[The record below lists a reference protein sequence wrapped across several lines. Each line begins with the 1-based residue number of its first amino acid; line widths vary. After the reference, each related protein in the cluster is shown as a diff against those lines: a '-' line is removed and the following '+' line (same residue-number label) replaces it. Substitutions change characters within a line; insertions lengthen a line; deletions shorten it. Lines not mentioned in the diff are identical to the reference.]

1 MKQILRWAV
10 VLGCYLLHTAVLSA
24 QTSRV
29 TGTVTDAAT
38 KEPLVGATV
47 VVPGTNR
54 GAVTDVEGGF
64 AIVLS
69 SGDAQLRI
77 TYEGYKAQV
86 VDIAGRSRIEILM
99 EEDAALLEELVVV
112 GYGRQKKSDLTGAVS
127 SLRGA
132 DLVKI
137 PSLSPEQALQGKVA
151 GVQVSS
157 PSGAPGAVPVIRVR
171 GVGTFNNA
179 SPIFV
184 VDGVIL
190 DNISFLNSA
199 DIASMEVLK
208 DASATAIYGSRGA
221 NGVILVTTKQGKLE
235 QGKPTFSF
243 SAEQSIQRLAKKID
257 LLNGKEFGAYVNE
270 VVNGTYNNLDALPNT
285 DWQDLIFRTAPLG
298 NYQFS
303 VSGASERQQYYVG
316 VGLFSQQGIIEK
328 SGYDR
333 LSVQMNNSYKL
344 SDRIKIGQTLTIA
357 PFRQKNAPNV
367 TYAAYRAQPVIK
379 PYNPDGSFAEVPG
392 VGNPLADLAYNNN
405 EARGFRTVGNA
416 FAEAEVLRGLTL
428 RSTFGVDYNNAE
440 GRSFTPVFYVS
451 PQQLNEIND
460 LNINNFRSFNWLWE
474 NTLNYRFQR
483 GENHRFDI
491 LGGYTMQR
499 LRSLIFNIAAQN
511 VISDRKDLW
520 YLNGNN
526 VNPNSI
532 FHGVDANQN
541 YSLLSYLF
549 RINYTLKDK
558 YLLTATFRRDGSSKF
573 IKANRWGNFPSYA
586 LGWNLHR
593 EAFLEDHPVINNLK
607 LRASWGQIGNEKISY
622 LDQYA
627 LIING
632 VNGVFGRSEGLVP
645 GASFGKNGNPDIRW
659 ETTTQSDAG
668 LEIGLWEDK
677 ITAELDYYHRLTD
690 DILVELSTPGYTGN
704 GQGVRVRYNAAS
716 VRNRGIEFNTAYNG
730 RAGNWKYR
738 VSVLGSTVSN
748 RVRSVGGSS
757 GVDSTL
763 VGGFLGN
770 GQTVTLSKAGQ
781 PIGAFFGYQT
791 QGIFQNQAQ
800 LDNTPHL
807 STAGVGDLIYA
818 DRNGDGQITTADRIF
833 LGSGIPKFIYGFAT
847 EIFWRRFD
855 LAIDFQGQAGNKIYN
870 GKNAVRPDLYNFEAT
885 VLDRWTGDGGANQ
898 EPRATTGGYNWIP
911 SDRFIQDGS
920 FLRLRSLT
928 FGYTFSGD
936 WLRRAH
942 LREGRAYLRGTNL
955 WTLTRYTGYSPEIG
969 SGDVLSAGIDYGVY
983 PITAV
988 YSAGINF
995 TF

>member
-1 MKQILRWAV
+1 MVPAV
-10 VLGCYLLHTAVLSA
+10 MLHA
-24 QTSRV
+24 QTTKV
-29 TGTVTDAAT
+29 TGTVSDAVT
-38 KEPLVGATV
+38 KELLVGATV

-54 GAVTDVEGGF
+54 GAVTNIDGAF
-64 AIVLS
+64 AITLS
-69 SGDAQLRI
+69 AGDAQLRI

-86 VDIAGRSRIEILM
+86 INIAGRDRIDILL

-112 GYGRQKKSDLTGAVS
+112 GYGKQKKSDLTGAVS
-127 SLRGA
+127 SVRGA

-151 GVQVSS
+151 GVQISS

-221 NGVILVTTKQGKLE
+221 NGVILVTTKQGKLD
-235 QGKPTFSF
+235 QGKPTFAF
-243 SAEQSIQRLAKKID
+243 SAEQSMQRIAKKID
-257 LLNGKEFGAYVNE
+257 LLNGKEFGAYVND

-285 DWQDLIFRTAPLG
+285 DWQDLVFRTAPLG

-303 VSGASERQQYYVG
+303 VSGASDRQQYYVG

-333 LSVQMNNSYKL
+333 LSIQMNNSYKL
-344 SDRIKIGQTLTIA
+344 TNRVRIGNTLTIA

-379 PYNPDGSFAEVPG
+379 PFNPDGSFAEVPG

-405 EARGFRTVGNA
+405 ESRGFRSVGNA
-416 FAEAEVLRGLTL
+416 FAEAELLKGLVL
-428 RSTFGVDYNNAE
+428 RSTFGVDYNTAE
-440 GRSFTPVFYVS
+440 GRAFTPVFYVS

-474 NTLNYRFQR
+474 NTLNYRFQK
-483 GENHRFDI
+483 GENHRFDV

-499 LRSLIFNIAAQN
+499 LRSLILNIAAQN
-511 VISDRKDLW
+511 VISDREDLW
-520 YLNGNN
+520 YINSNN

-532 FHGVDANQN
+532 FHGVDPNQN

-549 RINYTLKDK
+549 RVNYTLKEK

-573 IKANRWGNFPSYA
+573 IKANRWGNFPSFA

-593 EAFLEDHPVINNLK
+593 ESFLESNPVISNLK

-627 LIING
+627 LIVNG
-632 VNGVFGRSEGLVP
+632 VNAVFGRSEGLVA

-668 LEIGLWEDK
+668 LELGLWDDK
-677 ITAELDYYHRLTD
+677 VTAELDYYHRLTD

-704 GQGVRVRYNAAS
+704 GQGVKVRYNAAS
-716 VRNRGIEFNTAYNG
+716 VVNQGIEFNTAYNG
-730 RAGNWKYR
+730 RAGAVKYR
-738 VSVLGSTVSN
+738 ISALGSTVSN

-770 GQTVTLSKAGQ
+770 GQTVTLSKEGQ
-781 PIGAFFGYQT
+781 PIGAFFGYET
-791 QGIFQNQAQ
+791 RGVFQNQAQ

-818 DRNGDGQITTADRIF
+818 DRNGDGQITTADRVF
-833 LGSGIPKFIYGFAT
+833 LGSGIPRFIYGFAG
-847 EIFWRRFD
+847 EIFWKRLD
-855 LAIDFQGQAGNKIYN
+855 VAIDFQGQTGDKIYN

-885 VLDRWTGDGGANQ
+885 VLDRWTADGSSNK

-911 SDRFIQDGS
+911 SDRFIQNGS

-928 FGYTFSGD
+928 LGYTFAGD

-942 LREGRAYLRGTNL
+942 LREGRVYLRGTNL

-988 YSAGINF
+988 YSAGFNF